1 MESVFLLR
9 LRPYLLFFS
18 TLVAKE
24 IRANTTLFPHFQKVS
39 EVSNAF

>member
-9 LRPYLLFFS
+9 LRPYLLTFS

-24 IRANTTLFPHFQKVS
+24 IRANITLFTHFH
-39 EVSNAF
+39 EVS